1 VNKNH
6 LENERVVLQMK
17 YHGFAAFLLVLLL
30 GCSEKQ
36 PVFPWIGDPTADI
49 TANDRLIGYEFFA
62 KW

>member
-1 VNKNH
+1 
-6 LENERVVLQMK
+6 MK